1 MGKIAES
8 KVQISLSVDRG
19 LLAQVDKIADSYGIS
34 RNALIVSAAA
44 KEVAGIE
51 HTERLERE
59 NKERL
64 DEVLRR
70 INEVLDYWLGDDDE

>member
-51 HTERLERE
+51 HT
-59 NKERL
+59 
-64 DEVLRR
+64 
-70 INEVLDYWLGDDDE
+70 